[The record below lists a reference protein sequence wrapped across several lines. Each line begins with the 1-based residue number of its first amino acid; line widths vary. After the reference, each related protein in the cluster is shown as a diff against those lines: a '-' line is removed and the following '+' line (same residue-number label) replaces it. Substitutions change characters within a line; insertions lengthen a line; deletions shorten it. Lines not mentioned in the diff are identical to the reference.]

1 VTGTAL
7 YAQKAP
13 GIDLGALNRNVD
25 PCANFYQ
32 YACGGWMT
40 ANPLPGDASR
50 WGRFDALQ
58 DRNRVLLREVL
69 EAAATD
75 RPGRSAI
82 DQKIG
87 DFYAACM
94 DEKNLDARG
103 LEAIQRDLK
112 VVGRFYYLD
121 IVKSKPGYM
130 KFVPPTVR
138 RLQRNLAHVA
148 QSQSILALL
157 SEPFEAML

>member
-1 VTGTAL
+1 MTLCLAAAAAH
-7 YAQKAP
+7 AQKAP
-13 GIDLGALNRNVD
+13 GFDLGALNRSVD

-58 DRNRVLLREVL
+58 DRNRMLLKEVL
-69 EAAATD
+69 EAAAVD
-75 RPGRSAI
+75 RPNRSAT

-103 LEAIQRDLK
+103 LEAIQRDLNRIAVIQDRK
-112 VVGRFYYLD
+112 EIADMVVYMFRSDPGRSFA
-121 IVKSKPGYM
+121 SAPSRT
-130 KFVPPTVR
+130 PRTR
-138 RLQRNLAHVA
+138 RG
-148 QSQSILALL
+148 
-157 SEPFEAML
+157 